1 MKKLTPNAQEVMMN
15 RYALRDDQGHPKETV
30 KDILARTARVVA
42 QAEHNYRDGSTPQ
55 EIEKIFFELL
65 SDFRFMPNGRTL
77 ANAGTGWGQ
86 LANCF
91 VLPIKDDMGRV
102 SDGIFNTL
110 RDAVLVL
117 QSGGGVGF
125 SFGRIRPKGDSI
137 GSSKGKATGVVSFLK
152 VYDTAFWVI
161 GQGGGRRS
169 ACMAVLPVHHPDI
182 RDFIHCKEREG
193 VIEHFNISV
202 GITDAFMEAVEKD
215 TDFPL
220 INPRNGEVWERVKA
234 RELFHEIVHFAHNN
248 GEPGVLYLDAANR
261 ENPTP
266 SQGDLEATNP
276 CFVGSTRVATEYGL
290 LRMDDLANLPLK
302 ELNIPADSRV
312 TNKTDGISIVRSSN
326 VFCTGKNKEVFE
338 IVTSKGYRVTATANH
353 EFYTHSG
360 FKELHTLTIGDTVC
374 LQSGEGMWSQ
384 EYVLPNYSLYEHSYS
399 SQTMGAGGFILS
411 QSYEKKLL
419 NAPTMWSREL
429 GVVMGWL
436 VGDGWITRKSTT
448 SIGFTFGK
456 DEEGV
461 EGLEHISAYMS
472 RWFSR
477 GCLSKR
483 TRALQLTFGKSVAEF
498 FTTLGILDVKSA
510 FKRVPE
516 SIFSAPKE
524 AVIGFLQGLF
534 SADGSVQISEEKK
547 SCSIRLASSSQLLLQ
562 DVQKILINF
571 GIISSIYL
579 RRKSGETY
587 LPDSKG
593 NAKIYKTSTQYE
605 LIIDANGRNIFAEHI
620 GFVLSTKQHKL
631 NLHIAHMKKGSY
643 RQHFE
648 DCIISITPMGKQNVY
663 DLTEP
668 IQHSFIADGFVVH
681 NCGEQYLMP
690 YENCCMASINLAEH
704 VIEDTKKKGLFPY
717 RIDWQK
723 LAETVQYTVRWLDDV
738 VDTNKYVSAVP
749 ALEEAAKRNRRIGV
763 SIMGLA
769 DMLYAIGVRYGS
781 REGIDCAG
789 HVMEFIRFHTLT
801 ASNALAKE
809 RGAFPGIKGSR
820 YDYSDANLAF
830 LKSKNMKPFAQPKPL
845 HEYKH
850 TFGMPKLDWSS
861 LEKEIRVS
869 GVRNSCQNTIQPTG
883 AIATISGLEGY
894 GCEPVFALSYVM
906 RTHEGAEKLGQEF
919 RELYYESRLF
929 REALERAGV
938 DKKKRDIMFEEI
950 RQHGTCQNVE
960 GVPKEVRDVF
970 VVSGDVSVDEHVE
983 MEAALQRFVDNA
995 ISKTINFPAEATE
1008 DEVWKAYIRGWKL
1021 GLKGMTVY
1029 VTGSRSKVVLE
1040 TGETQK
1046 KREEEGRTFNN
1057 EAFVGSPLVKV
1068 KPGDELCPE
1077 CNTKL
1082 VIQEGC
1088 FVCPSCAYSK
1098 CSM

>member
-1 MKKLTPNAQEVMMN
+1 MSSKKITPNAQEVMIN
-15 RYALRDDQGHPKETV
+15 RYALRDDQGKPKETV

-55 EIEKIFFELL
+55 EVEKKFLELL
-65 SDFRFMPNGRTL
+65 SEFRFMPNGRTL

-91 VLPIKDDMGRV
+91 VLPIKDDMGRTPE
-102 SDGIFNTL
+102 GIFNTL

-137 GSSKGKATGVVSFLK
+137 KSSKGKATGVVSFLK

-182 RDFIHCKEREG
+182 REFIHCKEREG

-220 INPRNGEVWERVKA
+220 INPRNGEVWEKVRA
-234 RELFHEIVHFAHNN
+234 RELFHDIVHFAHNN

-276 CFVGSTRVATEYGL
+276 C
-290 LRMDDLANLPLK
+290 
-302 ELNIPADSRV
+302 
-312 TNKTDGISIVRSSN
+312 
-326 VFCTGKNKEVFE
+326 
-338 IVTSKGYRVTATANH
+338 
-353 EFYTHSG
+353 
-360 FKELHTLTIGDTVC
+360 
-374 LQSGEGMWSQ
+374 
-384 EYVLPNYSLYEHSYS
+384 
-399 SQTMGAGGFILS
+399 
-411 QSYEKKLL
+411 
-419 NAPTMWSREL
+419 
-429 GVVMGWL
+429 
-436 VGDGWITRKSTT
+436 
-448 SIGFTFGK
+448 
-456 DEEGV
+456 
-461 EGLEHISAYMS
+461 
-472 RWFSR
+472 
-477 GCLSKR
+477 
-483 TRALQLTFGKSVAEF
+483 
-498 FTTLGILDVKSA
+498 
-510 FKRVPE
+510 
-516 SIFSAPKE
+516 
-524 AVIGFLQGLF
+524 
-534 SADGSVQISEEKK
+534 
-547 SCSIRLASSSQLLLQ
+547 
-562 DVQKILINF
+562 
-571 GIISSIYL
+571 
-579 RRKSGETY
+579 
-587 LPDSKG
+587 
-593 NAKIYKTSTQYE
+593 
-605 LIIDANGRNIFAEHI
+605 
-620 GFVLSTKQHKL
+620 
-631 NLHIAHMKKGSY
+631 
-643 RQHFE
+643 
-648 DCIISITPMGKQNVY
+648 
-663 DLTEP
+663 
-668 IQHSFIADGFVVH
+668 
-681 NCGEQYLMP
+681 GEQYLLP

-704 VIEDTKKKGLFPY
+704 VVEDMKKKNIFPY
-717 RIDWQK
+717 KVDWEK
-723 LAETVQYTVRWLDDV
+723 LAETVEYTVRWLDDV
-738 VDTNKYVSAVP
+738 VDANKYVSAVP

-769 DMLYAIGVRYGS
+769 DMLYAVGVRYGS
-781 REGIDCAG
+781 RQGIDFSG
-789 HVMEFIRFHTLT
+789 QVMEFIRFHTLR
-801 ASNALAKE
+801 ASNILAKE

-820 YDYSDANLAF
+820 YDYSDANIQF
-830 LKSKNMKPFAQPKPL
+830 LKAKNIKPFSQPKPL

-850 TFGMPKLDWSS
+850 TFGMPKLDWSA
-861 LEKEIRVS
+861 LEKDIKS
-869 GVRNSCQNTIQPTG
+869 TGVRNSCQNTIQPTG

-906 RTHEGAEKLGQEF
+906 RTHEGAEQLGQEY

-938 DKKKRDIMFEEI
+938 EKKQRDQIFDEV
-950 RQHGTCQNVE
+950 RQHGTCQDVD

-970 VVSGDVSVDEHVE
+970 VVSGDVPVDEHVE

-995 ISKTINFPAEATE
+995 ISKTINFPADATE
-1008 DEVWKAYIRGWKL
+1008 DEVWKAYLHGWKL

-1040 TGETQK
+1040 TGDTQK
-1046 KREEEGRTFNN
+1046 KREEEGRTYNN
-1057 EAFVGSPLVKV
+1057 DAFVGSPLVKV

-1082 VIQEGC
+1082 IIQEGC